1 MFRLQP
7 TTITITTP
15 ELNDAERRS
24 RYRTHLTNRQ
34 RSSGRY
40 VCLTPSEQIVTLEDA
55 LDTRVVTPSTHS
67 NSGPDTPHPTE
78 QDELE
83 DEEESFSPEPLS
95 DHEVDTSSE
104 LLLGA
109 DTDHDANTTA
119 QGSRSQQRR
128 LVLRPQPGR
137 HESPDDNVIMRV
149 GPLPI
154 RTRLDNP
161 IYESH
166 EQDADEHRS
175 TQSPSTAVTG
185 TLTQLDTSPHES
197 EEESITEQS
206 RSIGERVAFPRDE
219 EGTTSAIAE
228 ELNATPPRRHVPV
241 YSDRVPLDEQPQTP
255 RQLPE
260 ARHQSRF
267 DGAYTAPVR
276 GRRTRIEIDDGPV
289 TVRRRRAGRN
299 ISPVGLRT
307 PGFRGLYGGSE
318 NADDV

>member
-24 RYRTHLTNRQ
+24 RYRTHLINRQ
-34 RSSGRY
+34 RSSRRY
-40 VCLTPSEQIVTLEDA
+40 ACLTPSEQIVTLQDA
-55 LDTRVVTPSTHS
+55 LNTRVVTPSTHS
-67 NSGPDTPHPTE
+67 SSGPNTPHSTE

-83 DEEESFSPEPLS
+83 DEEEPLSPEPLP
-95 DHEVDTSSE
+95 DHEADTSSE

-109 DTDHDANTTA
+109 DADHSANTTA
-119 QGSRSQQRR
+119 QGSRSQHWR

-137 HESPDDNVIMRV
+137 HDNAITRS

-154 RTRLDNP
+154 RTRFNIP
-161 IYESH
+161 IYESP
-166 EQDADEHRS
+166 EQDADERRP
-175 TQSPSTAVTG
+175 TQSPPTSDTG
-185 TLTQLDTSPHES
+185 TLTQPDTPPYDS

-206 RSIGERVAFPRDE
+206 WSIGERVTLPRDE

-228 ELNATPPRRHVPV
+228 ESNITPSRRHVPV

-276 GRRTRIEIDDGPV
+276 GRRTRVEIDDAPV